1 MICIS
6 EQKISWHAKESMINI
21 GSLYIIL
28 GANIRFV
35 LTLWQEQLLFNDSR
49 KRCNLLIMIHT
60 SPLEEKSATLVLFE
74 E

>member
-1 MICIS
+1 MICMN
-6 EQKISWHAKESMINI
+6 EQKICWHAKESMINI

-28 GANIRFV
+28 GANIRVV

-60 SPLEEKSATLVLFE
+60 SPFEEKKCNISFV
-74 E
+74 